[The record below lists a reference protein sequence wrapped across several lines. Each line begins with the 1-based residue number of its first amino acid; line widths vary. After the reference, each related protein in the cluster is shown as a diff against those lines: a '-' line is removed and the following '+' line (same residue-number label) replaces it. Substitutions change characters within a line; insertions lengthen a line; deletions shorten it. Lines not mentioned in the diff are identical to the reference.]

1 MPEETRRRAFL
12 AGGLDPTNVGEAI
25 RRARPLGVDVSSGV
39 ERERGVKD
47 HASIRRF
54 VEAVRQCEA

>member
-1 MPEETRRRAFL
+1 
-12 AGGLDPTNVGEAI
+12 
-25 RRARPLGVDVSSGV
+25 V